1 MANVAGFRVSARLG
15 TATWGELGWAGFA
28 IVAVV
33 AVAVAYVG
41 PSSLGITAHQWV
53 WCRLQR
59 AQRPPRRWSVAI
71 RPPPGTRS
79 APAGGVH
86 PQPLGLRREARLRR
100 RATLTRNGTSHPL
113 DGDRGGVTPIRGVV
127 RLRQSAHL
135 FQSTV
140 GWRALSSLG
149 FVTAGPPSL
158 QSIEIKALHVQVV
171 APGGA
176 V

>member
-1 MANVAGFRVSARLG
+1 MGVVPPATSPQAATSVVGCYPTAARDQVSSGGR
-15 TATWGELGWAGFA
+15 
-28 IVAVV
+28 
-33 AVAVAYVG
+33 G
-41 PSSLGITAHQWV
+41 P
-53 WCRLQR
+53 
-59 AQRPPRRWSVAI
+59 
-71 RPPPGTRS
+71 
-79 APAGGVH
+79 
-86 PQPLGLRREARLRR
+86 PQPLRLRREARLRR

-140 GWRALSSLG
+140 GWRALSSSG